1 MSKIGG
7 TVYHPI
13 NVNNNTTAAP
23 GTDQSGAGRGAFGS
37 PSPNTRWLPPVS
49 AEAKANRAKAEADGK
64 AITIGDSEAR
74 HARGE
79 AIKAKNAALS
89 AAAQIN
95 NQQSPESSD
104 EGTSGVEDIVEAAA
118 KSNEAAL
125 KAEEKHDDE
134 VAARRTQELK
144 DLHQDMQLSTT
155 GTTAPAA

>member
-7 TVYHPI
+7 PVYHPI
-13 NVNNNTTAAP
+13 NVDTNSTAAS

-37 PSPNTRWLPPVS
+37 PSPNTKWLPTVPS
-49 AEAKANRAKAEADGK
+49 DAAKAKRAEAEANGT
-64 AITIGDSEAR
+64 AITIGKGREEYREAWK
-74 HARGE
+74 HME
-79 AIKAKNAALS
+79 ALS
-89 AAAQIN
+89 NATVQTN
-95 NQQSPESSD
+95 NQEPSSSSD
-104 EGTSGVEDIVEAAA
+104 DSTSGGGDIVAEAA
-118 KSNEAAL
+118 KSSEAAL